1 MSHSLQ
7 KQSGAVRYT
16 VWDPEQKISLAVV
29 LCNRRASYHVAH
41 NNVSKKRLTPF
52 QTALFTAVDVARRV
66 LDQSAGDKLR
76 SMPLLSGGWP
86 KRLMMTHNKRTTSHI
101 KASDHYAARMN
112 ESRWQTN
119 TAVPFLLVLNFG
131 EQFVCNKRD
140 TTMDWLGVNLKGLTD
155 WSDLATWLECV
166 SNPLDFLCV
175 RVWSDRNYFYL
186 DFFLWG
192 PEVWRWRF
200 DETLVL
206 LNSFKLFSRLL
217 LRIKQVL
224 SQHLLCYY
232 HAAFHF
238 LILL

>member
-1 MSHSLQ
+1 MNQHLWDIKTTPCIFKWYNEPLSA
-7 KQSGAVRYT
+7 KAQSVAVRYT

-41 NNVSKKRLTPF
+41 NNISKKRLTPF

-76 SMPLLSGGWP
+76 SMPLLSGGWS

-119 TAVPFLLVLNFG
+119 TAVPFLLLLNFG

-140 TTMDWLGVNLKGLTD
+140 TTVDWLAVDLKGLTD

-175 RVWSDRNYFYL
+175 RVWSNRNYFYL
-186 DFFLWG
+186 DFFYG
-192 PEVWRWRF
+192 GQRF
-200 DETLVL
+200 GDGDLMKLLFSLTL
-206 LNSFKLFSRLL
+206 LN
-217 LRIKQVL
+217 
-224 SQHLLCYY
+224 C
-232 HAAFHF
+232 FHIF
-238 LILL
+238 YWE

>member
-7 KQSGAVRYT
+7 KQSVAVRLT

-140 TTMDWLGVNLKGLTD
+140 NCGLVGGKSKKAHWL
-155 WSDLATWLECV
+155 
-166 SNPLDFLCV
+166 
-175 RVWSDRNYFYL
+175 VWSGNLAGMCLQSIGFPL
-186 DFFLWG
+186 CA
-192 PEVWRWRF
+192 
-200 DETLVL
+200 
-206 LNSFKLFSRLL
+206 RL
-217 LRIKQVL
+217 KQ
-224 SQHLLCYY
+224 
-232 HAAFHF
+232 
-238 LILL
+238 